1 MHSLV
6 SIQMCINV
14 CVYIFAYI
22 HMHVSGGINE
32 PIALKY
38 RVKRKGVGKQRL
50 ILHSSLFYKGAT
62 VPMRKDLLD

>member
-1 MHSLV
+1 
-6 SIQMCINV
+6 
-14 CVYIFAYI
+14 
-22 HMHVSGGINE
+22 MHVSGGINE